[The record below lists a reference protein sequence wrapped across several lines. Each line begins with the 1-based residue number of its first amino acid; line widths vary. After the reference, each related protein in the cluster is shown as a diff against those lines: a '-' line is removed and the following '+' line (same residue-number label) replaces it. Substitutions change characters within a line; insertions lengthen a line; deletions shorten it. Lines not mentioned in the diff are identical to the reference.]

1 MNNSQQVIVIH
12 KKNPQK
18 YQTLLMHSLSLG
30 KKKLNSLN
38 MSPCNRLK
46 SAMFLLLSFY
56 SLLFFLI
63 SFPSFSLLN
72 H

>member
-30 KKKLNSLN
+30 KKKLN
-38 MSPCNRLK
+38 
-46 SAMFLLLSFY
+46 Y
-56 SLLFFLI
+56 
-63 SFPSFSLLN
+63 
-72 H
+72 